1 MVQAYGPAGL
11 KQYDKAVTA
20 LEIVIDS
27 RKETANLYAQLAI
40 LAAGAKQ
47 DRKATLAE
55 AEGARPH
62 AARPSASSSSR
73 QIDLQKSQLTVQQ
86 PAQPQSG

>member
-11 KQYDKAVTA
+11 KQYDQAVTA
-20 LEIVIDS
+20 MEAVIDS

-47 DRKATLAE
+47 DRKADLAE
-55 AEGARPH
+55 QKALDLTPKADRKQLKSE
-62 AARPSASSSSR
+62 
-73 QIDLQKSQLTVQQ
+73 IDLQKSQIGVQS
-86 PAQPQSG
+86 ASQPQSG

>member
-11 KQYDKAVTA
+11 KQYDKAVTS
-20 LEIVIDS
+20 LETVIDS
-27 RKETANLYAQLAI
+27 RKATANLYAQLAI
-40 LAAGAKQ
+40 LAAAAKQ

-55 AEGARPH
+55 QKALDLTPAKGRKQLKSE
-62 AARPSASSSSR
+62 
-73 QIDLQKSQLTVQQ
+73 IDLQKSQLTVQQ

>member
-11 KQYDKAVTA
+11 NQSDKAVTA
-20 LEIVIDS
+20 TEAVIDS

-47 DRKATLAE
+47 DRKGDLAE
-55 AEGARPH
+55 QKALELAPKDDR
-62 AARPSASSSSR
+62 SS
-73 QIDLQKSQLTVQQ
+73 
-86 PAQPQSG
+86 

>member
-20 LEIVIDS
+20 MEAVIAS

-55 AEGARPH
+55 AEGPRPH
-62 AARPSASSSSR
+62 AQEGPQAAQVGDRPAEEPAQRSSS
-73 QIDLQKSQLTVQQ
+73 Q
-86 PAQPQSG
+86 AQPQSG